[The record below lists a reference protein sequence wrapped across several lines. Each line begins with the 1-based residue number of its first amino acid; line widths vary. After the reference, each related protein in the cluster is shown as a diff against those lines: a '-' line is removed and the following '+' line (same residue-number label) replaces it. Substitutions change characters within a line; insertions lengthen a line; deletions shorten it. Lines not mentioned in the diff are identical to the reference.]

1 MNPATKPHLT
11 DTMPRSKNSGRALR
25 LQRYGG
31 ADALVVDSVAAPEP
45 GRGHVLVEVKAVGV
59 NGIDWKI
66 REGYLTERFRLVLPA
81 TLGIEMAGVVLR
93 TGDGVE
99 GWLAGD
105 RVMAALG
112 GVGAYADHLIIE
124 AGKLV
129 RTPALLSD
137 VEAAA
142 IPIAAMTAWHVIQA
156 ADFDLRGRRVL
167 IHGAA
172 GGVGGF
178 AVQFAKAAGATVYA
192 TASTRSIEHVR
203 ALGSDKVIDYK
214 QQRFE
219 QAIGDIDFVVDL
231 VGTNDVID
239 RSWSVLS
246 ANGLFV
252 STATPDIASRV
263 REGCRAVFVSNKPD
277 TARLAAIAA
286 QVAAGSLRSTIA
298 EVVSFDDLPTAI
310 EHNRTGHAPGKIV
323 ADFTR

>member
-1 MNPATKPHLT
+1 M
-11 DTMPRSKNSGRALR
+11 R
-25 LQRYGG
+25 LQRYGD
-31 ADALVVDSVAAPEP
+31 ADALVVDIVAVPEP
-45 GRGHVLVEVKAVGV
+45 AAGQVLVQVTAVGV

-66 REGYLTERFRLVLPA
+66 REGYLRERFKLSLPA

-99 GWLAGD
+99 GWTAGD

-112 GVGAYADHLIIE
+112 GVGAYADHLVID

-129 RTPALLSD
+129 ATPAALTD

-142 IPIAAMTAWHVIQA
+142 IPIAAMTAWHVIQT
-156 ADFDLRGRRVL
+156 ADFDLKGRRVL

-192 TASTRSIEHVR
+192 TASTASLAHVR
-203 ALGSDKVIDYK
+203 ALGADEVIDYK

-219 QAIGDIDFVVDL
+219 QVTGDMDFVVDL
-231 VGTNDVID
+231 VGGDVVE

-246 ANGLFV
+246 PDGLLV
-252 STATPDIASRV
+252 SIAAPDVVSRTPDDR
-263 REGCRAVFVSNKPD
+263 RGVFVSNKPD
-277 TARLAAIAA
+277 TTRLAAIVG
-286 QVAAGSLRSTIA
+286 QVAAGTLRSTIA
-298 EVVSFDDLPTAI
+298 EVVGFNDLAAAI
-310 EHNRTGHAPGKIV
+310 ERNRTGHAPGKIV
-323 ADFTR
+323 VDLTRDG